1 MNKNFSPSDLLVC
14 RSLASDPVIN
24 AVATAVAS
32 PDSSG
37 PEAVAALII
46 SAENS
51 NFSGNVL
58 RSYIVSRLL
67 TDQNIV
73 NSTLER
79 SGGQIGTSLKEAFVH
94 DIEILLPLF
103 IYKPSELIK
112 GAPLFLDD
120 YQSTNEADKTEVN
133 AFVSSVI
140 SNAASVSDLVDG
152 FLSYYR
158 TYGYGDIAVYK
169 AFSWNSD
176 TKMLKGIQHF
186 EPALLKD
193 IIGYQRQKEALVKNT
208 LAFLSGL
215 PANNTLLVG
224 DRGTGKSTCIKAL
237 ANEYFRHGLRLV
249 QIKKHQLKD
258 LPSVMEHLRHF
269 ASKKFIIYLDDL
281 SFEPSESDYKY
292 VKSAIEGGVEP
303 RPENVLI
310 YATSNRRH
318 LIHETWSDREEAA
331 DSELYNS
338 DSVNETVS
346 LSDRF
351 GLIIKFRAPSQDE
364 YLAIIDHDLRQE
376 GVILSPEELRIEGK
390 RWELEHSGRNGRTA
404 KQFAAYYL
412 GQRANH
418 FILDPEV

>member
-1 MNKNFSPSDLLVC
+1 MDKKFSPSDLLVC
-14 RSLASDPVIN
+14 RSLADDPIIN
-24 AVATAVAS
+24 AVAAAVAD
-32 PDSSG
+32 PDASSS
-37 PEAVAALII
+37 EAIAALIVA
-46 SAENS
+46 AEDCD
-51 NFSGNVL
+51 FSGNIL
-58 RSYIVSRLL
+58 RSYVVHRLL
-67 TDQNIV
+67 TDKNIV

-79 SGGQIGTSLKEAFVH
+79 SGGQIGASLKEAFVH
-94 DIEILLPLF
+94 DMEILLPLF

-120 YQSTNEADKTEVN
+120 YDSTNERAKTEVN
-133 AFVSSVI
+133 AFVSSII
-140 SNAASVSDLVDG
+140 SNATSVSDLVEG

-158 TYGYGDIAVYK
+158 TYGYGAIAIHKV
-169 AFSWNSD
+169 FSWNGK
-176 TKMLKGIQHF
+176 TKLLKGIEHF
-186 EPALLKD
+186 EPALLKN

-249 QIKKHQLKD
+249 QIRKDQLKD
-258 LPSVMEHLRHF
+258 LPNVMEHLRNF
-269 ASKKFIIYLDDL
+269 SSKKFIIYLDDL

-318 LIHETWSDREEAA
+318 LIHETWNDREEAA

-351 GLIIKFRAPSQDE
+351 GLIIKFRAPSQEE

-376 GVILSPEELRIEGK
+376 GIILTPEELRIEGK

-404 KQFAAYYL
+404 KQFTAYYL
-412 GQRANH
+412 GQKANR
-418 FILDPEV
+418 FVFDVEE

>member
-1 MNKNFSPSDLLVC
+1 MNKNFSPSSLLVC
-14 RSLASDPVIN
+14 RSLTNDPVIN
-24 AVATAVAS
+24 AVAAAITS
-32 PDSSG
+32 PEFSG
-37 PEAVAALII
+37 PEAVASLII
-46 SAENS
+46 AAENC
-51 NFSGNVL
+51 NFSGNIL

-79 SGGQIGTSLKEAFVH
+79 SGGQIGPSLKEAFVH
-94 DIEILLPLF
+94 DMEILLPLF
-103 IYKPSELIK
+103 IYKPSELIA
-112 GAPLFLDD
+112 GTPTFLDD
-120 YQSTNEADKTEVN
+120 YQATNEAAKTEVN

-140 SNAASVSDLVDG
+140 SNAASASDLVDG

-169 AFSWNSD
+169 AFSWNCD

-258 LPSVMEHLRHF
+258 LSSIMERLRHF

-281 SFEPSESDYKY
+281 SFETSESDYKY

-376 GVILSPEELRIEGK
+376 GVILNPEELRIEGK

-412 GQRANH
+412 GQRVNRLV
-418 FILDPEV
+418 LDPEV